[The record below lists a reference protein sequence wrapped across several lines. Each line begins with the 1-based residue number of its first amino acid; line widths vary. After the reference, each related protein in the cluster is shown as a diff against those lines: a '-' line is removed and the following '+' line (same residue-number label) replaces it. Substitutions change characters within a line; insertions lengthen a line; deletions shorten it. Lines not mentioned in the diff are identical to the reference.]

1 MKILKAR
8 NGIALVA
15 VLVILLITSLFIPV
29 MFNLSDSSLAI
40 AVKGTD
46 RQRVS
51 YFARTVTEMSIAAFI
66 KFDSIEDNKLTDEQ
80 QYVRDAIDDL
90 INIDTNAD
98 GIVDAAEQAANKAKS
113 IPVSQVEMFL
123 KTDENGT
130 IYYKTIDG
138 IKTQISKAD
147 YDYLNI
153 LNESKP
159 QNEKTELTTGTG
171 KVETLYYATKDAKY
185 PDPNYA
191 IYTGDPETYK
201 HIGTANC
208 TITYQGGPA
217 YFKKKLS
224 TGEVTEIQKNEY
236 DSLRDAYLKA
246 ISNGNVDGLDYEVS
260 SVNNNNVLF
269 TTEATV
275 NGAKATRSAIL
286 VLQTYPT
293 EDNWFRFKPESGG
306 NQIFVDPDKATS
318 TVMIDYRRAL
328 GDNADRYVKQPLLVF
343 SSVGNMIIANGGVLK
358 PGVNPGTAT
367 KDDYYTSGNDNAQF
381 VLGVEPGLNTTPN
394 NDPSFKII
402 DGANY
407 DASLNEAQTN
417 NFVAFASTKAIRV
430 ELPINILVNPCR
442 ARRLGDGFEENGS
455 LFKIMLFQ
463 APDIM
468 FEGSVDMMMS
478 FYVRGNEE
486 ARRMSSVVLNA
497 PSNTPYSY
505 VHEKYGPVKAG
516 RVFFSEDCYLWVIP
530 YGDDGSSSAWTGT
543 LSQTVYKRDS
553 DFQKIKI
560 ANAGDVYYFN
570 AEIAKEYTA
579 TQMVDVTNADGTVV
593 TDKDGKP
600 VKEEIIVKDKEGN
613 NVMVE
618 DLIGF
623 SLTGYALEEIYLPNY
638 QQNNKGKWW
647 QIWQNAQA
655 DIFGSY
661 MGSQMD
667 TNNTYEKDDF
677 HYIGNMNDGYSLIEY
692 PAVDDYY
699 VIWNS

>member
-66 KFDSIEDNKLTDEQ
+66 KFDSIEDNKLTPEQ
-80 QYVRDAIDDL
+80 QDVRDAIDNL

-98 GIVDAAEQAANKAKS
+98 GIIDATEQAANKAKS

-138 IKTQISKAD
+138 IKTQISEAD
-147 YDYLNI
+147 YNYLSI

-171 KVETLYYATKDAKY
+171 KVETLYYATNDTKY

-236 DSLRDAYLKA
+236 DSLRDAYLQA
-246 ISNGNVDGLDYEVS
+246 ISSGNVDGLDYEVS

-407 DASLNEAQTN
+407 DATLNEAQTN

-430 ELPINILVNPCR
+430 ELPVNLLLNPCR

-463 APDIM
+463 APDIL

-478 FYVRGNEE
+478 FYVRGSEE

-530 YGDDGSSSAWTGT
+530 YGDDGSSSAWTGA
-543 LSQTVYKRDS
+543 LAQTVYKRDS

-570 AEIAKEYTA
+570 AEISKTSEAEQY
-579 TQMVDVTNADGTVV
+579 VDTNGDGTPDAYVKVDNDNDGVNDTV
-593 TDKDGKP
+593 TEL
-600 VKEEIIVKDKEGN
+600 V
-613 NVMVE
+613 
-618 DLIGF
+618 GF
-623 SLTGYALEEIYLPNY
+623 SLTAYALETDYLPNY
-638 QQNNKGKWW
+638 QNNNKGKWW
-647 QIWQNAQA
+647 QVWQNTQSA
-655 DIFGSY
+655 IFGAY
-661 MGSQMD
+661 MGNQLD
-667 TNNTYEKDDF
+667 DEPLYHKDDF
-677 HYIGNMNDGYSLIEY
+677 HYIGNMNDGVSLIEY

>member
-66 KFDSIEDNKLTDEQ
+66 KFDSIEDNKLTAEQ
-80 QYVRDAIDDL
+80 QDVRDAIDDL
-90 INIDTNAD
+90 LNIDTNAD

-147 YDYLNI
+147 YDYLAI

-171 KVETLYYATKDAKY
+171 KVETLYYATNDTKY
-185 PDPNYA
+185 PDPNYSE
-191 IYTGDPETYK
+191 YTSKPEIYK

-224 TGEVTEIQKNEY
+224 TGEVTEIPKNEY
-236 DSLRDAYLKA
+236 DSLRDAYLQA
-246 ISNGNVDGLDYEVS
+246 ISSGSVDGLDYEVS

-328 GDNADRYVKQPLLVF
+328 GDNADRYVKQPLLVY

-430 ELPINILVNPCR
+430 ELPINLLVNPCR

-463 APDIM
+463 APDIL

-478 FYVRGNEE
+478 FYVRGSEE

-530 YGDDGSSSAWTGT
+530 YGDDGSSSAWTGA

-570 AEIAKEYTA
+570 AEISKTSEAEQY
-579 TQMVDVTNADGTVV
+579 VDTNGDGTPDTYVKVDNDNDGVNDTV
-593 TDKDGKP
+593 TEL
-600 VKEEIIVKDKEGN
+600 V
-613 NVMVE
+613 
-618 DLIGF
+618 GF

>member
-15 VLVILLITSLFIPV
+15 VLTILLITSLFIPV

-66 KFDSIEDNKLTDEQ
+66 KFDSIEDSQLTPEQ
-80 QYVRDAIDDL
+80 QDVRDAIDDL

-147 YDYLNI
+147 YNYLSI

-171 KVETLYYATKDAKY
+171 KVETLYYATNDTQN

-191 IYTGDPETYK
+191 IYTSKPDIYK

-236 DSLRDAYLKA
+236 DSLRDAYLQA
-246 ISNGNVDGLDYEVS
+246 ISSGNVDGLDYEVS

-318 TVMIDYRRAL
+318 TVYIDYRRSI
-328 GDNADRYVKQPLLVF
+328 GKEVGEYEPQPLLVY

-367 KDDYYTSGNDNAQF
+367 PDDYYTSGNDNAQF

-402 DGANY
+402 DGVNY
-407 DASLNEAQTN
+407 DANLDEAQDN

-442 ARRLGDGFEENGS
+442 ARRLGDGPEDNGS

-463 APDIM
+463 APDIL

-530 YGDDGSSSAWTGT
+530 YGDDGSSSSWTGA

-579 TQMVDVTNADGTVV
+579 TQMVDVTNPDGSIV
-593 TDKDGKP
+593 TDENGNPK
-600 VKEEIIVKDKEGN
+600 KEEVVVKDEN
-613 NVMVE
+613 NNEVKVE

-623 SLTGYALEEIYLPNY
+623 SLTGYALETIYLPEY
-638 QQNNKGKWW
+638 QNLNKGKWW
-647 QIWQNAQA
+647 EIWQNAQA
-655 DIFGSY
+655 DIFGAY
-661 MGSQMD
+661 MGSKLDKD
-667 TNNTYEKDDF
+667 TTYHKDDF

>member
-66 KFDSIEDNKLTDEQ
+66 KFDSIEDNKLTAEQ
-80 QYVRDAIDDL
+80 QDVRDAIDDL
-90 INIDTNAD
+90 LNIDTNAD

-147 YDYLNI
+147 YDYLAI

-171 KVETLYYATKDAKY
+171 KVETLYYATNDTKY
-185 PDPNYA
+185 PDPNYSE
-191 IYTGDPETYK
+191 YTSKPEIYK

-224 TGEVTEIQKNEY
+224 TGEVTEIPKNEY
-236 DSLRDAYLKA
+236 DSLRDAYLQA
-246 ISNGNVDGLDYEVS
+246 ISSGSVDGLDYEVS

-275 NGAKATRSAIL
+275 NGVKATKSAIL
-286 VLQTYPT
+286 ILQTYPT

-328 GDNADRYVKQPLLVF
+328 GDNADRYVKQPLLVY

-430 ELPINILVNPCR
+430 ELPINLLVNPCR

-463 APDIM
+463 APDIL

-478 FYVRGNEE
+478 FYVRGSEE

-530 YGDDGSSSAWTGT
+530 YGDDGSSSAWTGA

-570 AEIAKEYTA
+570 AEISKTSEAEQY
-579 TQMVDVTNADGTVV
+579 VDTNGDGTPDTYVKVDNDNDGVNDTV
-593 TDKDGKP
+593 T
-600 VKEEIIVKDKEGN
+600 E
-613 NVMVE
+613 
-618 DLIGF
+618 LIGF
-623 SLTGYALEEIYLPNY
+623 SLTGYALETIYLPEY
-638 QQNNKGKWW
+638 QKNNKGEWW
-647 QIWQNAQA
+647 QVWQNAQA
-655 DIFGSY
+655 DIFGAY
-661 MGSQMD
+661 MGNKLDED
-667 TNNTYEKDDF
+667 TTYHKDDF

>member
-66 KFDSIEDNKLTDEQ
+66 KFDSIEDNKLTPEQ
-80 QYVRDAIDDL
+80 QDVRDAIDDL

-98 GIVDAAEQAANKAKS
+98 GIIDATEQAANKAKS

-130 IYYKTIDG
+130 IYYKIIDG
-138 IKTQISKAD
+138 VKTQISKAD
-147 YDYLNI
+147 YNYLSI

-171 KVETLYYATKDAKY
+171 KVETLYYATNDTQN

-236 DSLRDAYLKA
+236 DSLRDAYLQA
-246 ISNGNVDGLDYEVS
+246 ISSGNVDGLDYEVS

-306 NQIFVDPDKATS
+306 NQIFVDPEKATS

-367 KDDYYTSGNDNAQF
+367 PNDYYTSGNDNAQF

-407 DASLNEAQTN
+407 DATLNEAQTN

-430 ELPINILVNPCR
+430 ELPVNLLLNPCR
-442 ARRLGDGFEENGS
+442 ARRLGDGFEKNGS

-463 APDIM
+463 APDIL

-530 YGDDGSSSAWTGT
+530 YGDDGSSSAWTGA

-570 AEIAKEYTA
+570 AEISKTSEAEQY
-579 TQMVDVTNADGTVV
+579 VDTNGDGTPDTYVKVDNDNDGVNDTV
-593 TDKDGKP
+593 T
-600 VKEEIIVKDKEGN
+600 E
-613 NVMVE
+613 
-618 DLIGF
+618 LIGF
-623 SLTGYALEEIYLPNY
+623 SLTGYALETIYLPEY
-638 QQNNKGKWW
+638 QKNNKGEWW
-647 QIWQNAQA
+647 QVWQNAQA
-655 DIFGSY
+655 DIFGAY
-661 MGSQMD
+661 MGSKLDED
-667 TNNTYEKDDF
+667 TTYHKDDF
-677 HYIGNMNDGYSLIEY
+677 HYIGNMNDGVSLIEY